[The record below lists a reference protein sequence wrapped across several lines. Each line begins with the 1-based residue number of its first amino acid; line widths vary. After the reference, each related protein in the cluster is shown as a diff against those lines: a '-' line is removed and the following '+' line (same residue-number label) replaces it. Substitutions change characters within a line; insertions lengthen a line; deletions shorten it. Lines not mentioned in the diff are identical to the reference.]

1 MLWMLYQN
9 EMRILI
15 SKGKDHMIDRKISR
29 GKGVKKNYWV
39 AEDIALVKR
48 GIVPE
53 GRTYIQAASYAH
65 KHGIPWKELRRKVCA
80 WWWRPEEEDKLRN
93 GIIPPNRSWQSIR
106 QRKNKLGIPSSAAPV
121 KEDFEKLNNGK
132 V

>member
-1 MLWMLYQN
+1 
-9 EMRILI
+9 
-15 SKGKDHMIDRKISR
+15 MIDRKISR

-65 KHGIPWKELRRKVCA
+65 KHGIPWKELRRKVCT

>member
-1 MLWMLYQN
+1 
-9 EMRILI
+9 
-15 SKGKDHMIDRKISR
+15 MIDRKISR
-29 GKGVKKNYWV
+29 GKGVKKKYWV

-53 GRTYIQAASYAH
+53 GRTYIQSASYAH

-93 GIIPPNRSWQSIR
+93 GLVPPNRSWQAIR

-121 KEDFEKLNNGK
+121 REDFEKLNNGK

>member
-1 MLWMLYQN
+1 MLWMLYQK

-15 SKGKDHMIDRKISR
+15 FKGKKTMSKGKISR

-53 GRTYIQAASYAH
+53 GRTYIQSASYAH
-65 KHGIPWKELRRKVCA
+65 KHGIPWKELRRKVCD
-80 WWWRPEEEDKLRN
+80 WWWRSEEEDKLRN
-93 GIIPPNRSWQSIR
+93 GIIPPNRSWQAIR

-121 KEDFEKLNNGK
+121 REDFDKLNNGK

>member
-1 MLWMLYQN
+1 
-9 EMRILI
+9 
-15 SKGKDHMIDRKISR
+15 MIDRKISR

-53 GRTYIQAASYAH
+53 GRTYIQSASYAH

>member
-1 MLWMLYQN
+1 MLWMLSQN

-15 SKGKDHMIDRKISR
+15 SKGKETMSKGKISR

-53 GRTYIQAASYAH
+53 GRTYIQSASYAH

-93 GIIPPNRSWQSIR
+93 GLVPPNRSWQSIR

-121 KEDFEKLNNGK
+121 REDFEKLNNGK

>member
-15 SKGKDHMIDRKISR
+15 SKGKKTMSKGKISR

-39 AEDIALVKR
+39 AEDIALVKQ

-93 GIIPPNRSWQSIR
+93 GIIPPNRSWQAIR

-121 KEDFEKLNNGK
+121 REDFDKLNNGK

>member
-1 MLWMLYQN
+1 MLYHK

-15 SKGKDHMIDRKISR
+15 SKGKDHMNDRKISR

-39 AEDIALVKR
+39 AEDIALVKK

-53 GRTYIQAASYAH
+53 GRTYIQSASYAH

-93 GIIPPNRSWQSIR
+93 GLVPPNRSWQSIR

-121 KEDFEKLNNGK
+121 REDFDKLNNGK

>member
-1 MLWMLYQN
+1 MLWMLSQN

-15 SKGKDHMIDRKISR
+15 SKGKETMIDRKISR

-39 AEDIALVKR
+39 AEDIALVKQ

-65 KHGIPWKELRRKVCA
+65 KHGIPWKELRRKVCD

-93 GIIPPNRSWQSIR
+93 GIVPPNRSWQAIR

-121 KEDFEKLNNGK
+121 REDFDKLNNGK